1 VTAHISRLCRHD
13 PALFRELRGYD
24 SVGSCGKNCDVAV
37 ELMKLAILNKPRLIC
52 VTLSFALAACTT
64 SDQYSFLHYGRTPA
78 SNATNLETPVLS
90 DQLALLYAS
99 NVATILRSRFTGARI
114 TREISSSLQ
123 VILAGLA
130 GAGAALNFGETT
142 LAVLGLGSAAI
153 PEFQGIFNAKGR
165 AECYQDAV
173 RLIEEAQIEYLA
185 HNQQPRPDVLTQN
198 GVTVFQRVTASIHVV
213 EKTLAG
219 HLPSVEDM
227 QKATERM
234 SKKGATPTAPGAALN
249 NLTANPRVQAA
260 ADREVAEVETVS
272 REKYN
277 AVIAQL
283 NSERER
289 RGSTIAFVAAV
300 RQLDRDPALQ
310 EKKKALYSAILA
322 ETGLTETVQPDATAM
337 IGFFQTTATEDQKLD
352 LTEAVN
358 KHIH

>member
-1 VTAHISRLCRHD
+1 
-13 PALFRELRGYD
+13 
-24 SVGSCGKNCDVAV
+24 
-37 ELMKLAILNKPRLIC
+37 MKLVNLNKRSLIC

-64 SDQYSFLHYGRTPA
+64 SDKYSFLHYGRTPA
-78 SNATNLETPVLS
+78 ANATNLETPVLS

-185 HNQQPRPDVLTQN
+185 HNQRPSSDELTQN
-198 GVTVFQRVTASIHVV
+198 GVTLFQRVTASIHVV
-213 EKTLAG
+213 EKTLVG

-234 SKKGATPTAPGAALN
+234 TSDGAVATEAGAPAFNNRPANADSVTARGRYEGPIASTKVAISEVRTNEASIVRLRNNLRARIVKLTDAAAQVMLAAGREHADLKSHFVRTPPDGLPPRNYLFRLIETGDEKELKVWGSIIPVRPVVAATPAPS
-249 NLTANPRVQAA
+249 P
-260 ADREVAEVETVS
+260 
-272 REKYN
+272 
-277 AVIAQL
+277 
-283 NSERER
+283 
-289 RGSTIAFVAAV
+289 
-300 RQLDRDPALQ
+300 
-310 EKKKALYSAILA
+310 
-322 ETGLTETVQPDATAM
+322 TESSLPPP
-337 IGFFQTTATEDQKLD
+337 
-352 LTEAVN
+352 
-358 KHIH
+358 

>member
-1 VTAHISRLCRHD
+1 
-13 PALFRELRGYD
+13 
-24 SVGSCGKNCDVAV
+24 
-37 ELMKLAILNKPRLIC
+37 MKLAILNKPRLIC

-64 SDQYSFLHYGRTPA
+64 SDKYSFLHYGRTPA
-78 SNATNLETPVLS
+78 ANATDLETPVLS

-130 GAGAALNFGETT
+130 GAGAALSFGETT
-142 LAVLGLGSAAI
+142 LAVLGLGSAGI

-185 HNQQPRPDVLTQN
+185 HNQQPSPSVLTQN
-198 GVTVFQRVTASIHVV
+198 AVTLFQRVTASLHVV
-213 EKTLAG
+213 EKTLTG
-219 HLPSVEDM
+219 HLPSVDDM

-234 SKKGATPTAPGAALN
+234 SKRGATPTAPGVALN

-260 ADREVAEVETVS
+260 ADREVREVETVS
-272 REKYN
+272 RAKYEELQEQIK
-277 AVIAQL
+277 AEQT
-283 NSERER
+283 R
-289 RGSTIAFVAAV
+289 RGGNLNFVEAM

-310 EKKKALYSAILA
+310 HKKTAVYAAILA
-322 ETGLTETVQPDATAM
+322 EANLTGTVEPDANSM
-337 IGFFQTTATEDQKLD
+337 LKFFQVTANDDQRTE
-352 LTEAVN
+352 LTDVVK
-358 KHIH
+358 KHLHP